1 MRSSFRQLA
10 VISLVLVSATATAK
24 SKKPKTQLALDVQPT
39 TALVYVDG
47 RAQGKAAQGKVIDVT
62 PGLHVVRLV
71 FGRDE
76 HEEQI
81 KFVEGKA
88 TKYTYEFEGGEPAG
102 AHPAKETTP
111 GGGAEA
117 EPAPGIQPTDKSA
130 GSRKGPP
137 QPEDDP
143 TAGGRWPA
151 EEESQPDRAPPPPT
165 TTPNP

>member
-1 MRSSFRQLA
+1 MRSSFRLLA
-10 VISLVLVSATATAK
+10 AIALILTAATAVAK
-24 SKKPKTQLALDVQPT
+24 TKKQKTQLALDVKPA

-47 RAQGKAAQGKVIDVT
+47 HAQGKASPGKVIDVT

-81 KFVEGKA
+81 KFFEGKA
-88 TKYTYEFEGGEPAG
+88 TTYTYEFEGGEPV
-102 AHPAKETTP
+102 HPAKDATSAGTET
-111 GGGAEA
+111 
-117 EPAPGIQPTDKSA
+117 EPVPGIQPSDKST
-130 GSRKGPP
+130 GGKKGPP

-151 EEESQPDRAPPPPT
+151 DEDAPRTPPPT
-165 TTPNP
+165 NASP